1 MGPARCVC
9 GAASDCCPH
18 SATTTTGRASTLS
31 AQKTRRARRRSL
43 ARSLARSPDSEREER
58 QGALASVD
66 SCRGKKKCVCVCVN
80 GEPGATLLDISVGRM
95 FQLASLS
102 DSAVK
107 IAPANLGKSTLE
119 AVTQELESLYV
130 DKVLPECGGLV
141 VTLYSIKSI
150 QGGAVLAGEGCVCFD
165 VTFDVVLFKPFIGEV
180 LEGTL
185 TSADASG
192 AHVSV
197 GFFHDVFVS
206 PSDMQYP
213 SEFDESEGVWVW
225 DYDGS
230 KMDMCI
236 NEKVRFKVKGV
247 RFPDLPKT
255 AEELSSLTFE
265 AGAKTD
271 GSFAPML
278 LIGNMNEDG
287 LGLCSWW
294 DEEGDH
300 EDDHDHAVEE

>member
-1 MGPARCVC
+1 M
-9 GAASDCCPH
+9 
-18 SATTTTGRASTLS
+18 
-31 AQKTRRARRRSL
+31 
-43 ARSLARSPDSEREER
+43 
-58 QGALASVD
+58 
-66 SCRGKKKCVCVCVN
+66 CVCVN

>member
-1 MGPARCVC
+1 M
-9 GAASDCCPH
+9 
-18 SATTTTGRASTLS
+18 
-31 AQKTRRARRRSL
+31 RRR
-43 ARSLARSPDSEREER
+43 
-58 QGALASVD
+58 G
-66 SCRGKKKCVCVCVN
+66 GYF
-80 GEPGATLLDISVGRM
+80 GRM

-197 GFFHDVFVS
+197 GFFHDIFVS
-206 PSDMQYP
+206 PSDMQDP
-213 SEFDESEGVWVW
+213 SEFDENEGMWVW
-225 DYDGS
+225 DYHGT
-230 KMDMCI
+230 KMDMGI

-300 EDDHDHAVEE
+300 EDDQDHAVED

>member
-1 MGPARCVC
+1 MEPPATVV
-9 GAASDCCPH
+9 H
-18 SATTTTGRASTLS
+18 T
-31 AQKTRRARRRSL
+31 ARRRRRGARRLLARKKLVERDDARSL
-43 ARSLARSPDSEREER
+43 ARSLARPTANEKNAKAHSPRLIRVVAKRS
-58 QGALASVD
+58 
-66 SCRGKKKCVCVCVN
+66 VCVCVN

-213 SEFDESEGVWVW
+213 SEFDEREGVWVW